1 MMMWM
6 EKKRYLEFGV
16 FMFVNFD
23 PLYANSNEEKKEGGE
38 ESENNPNP
46 LNFVDRFGRCEL
58 DLFWL
63 RKSTTK
69 EN

>member
-1 MMMWM
+1 MTWI
-6 EKKRYLEFGV
+6 EKKRYSVFCV

-23 PLYANSNEEKKEGGE
+23 PLCAYPKKKKKKERKE
-38 ESENNPNP
+38 NENNPNP
-46 LNFVDRFGRCEL
+46 LNFLDRFGRCEL

-63 RKSTTK
+63 RKRTTK